1 MRSYATRRAGLAL
14 AAAAAL
20 VAGLTGCEKP
30 LPSVSM
36 FTTTNTTV
44 LSSENI
50 VREEA
55 ICWAFDPAERV
66 QADDCTPDRLPTL
79 KVVPGDVVGISVDPV
94 VAERTWYPAIGES
107 ALSGAPLTETYFRFT
122 LTENDL
128 ADGALDLR
136 VVALGAGEKERQASG
151 LWVMRIERA

>member
-1 MRSYATRRAGLAL
+1 MRSPRPRRAGLAL
-14 AAAAAL
+14 AAAVALAAS
-20 VAGLTGCEKP
+20 LTGCEKP

-36 FTTTNTTV
+36 FTTTNLSV
-44 LSSENI
+44 LSSDNI

-79 KVVPGDVVGISVDPV
+79 EVVPGDVIGISVDPV

-122 LTENDL
+122 LTESDL

-136 VVALGAGEKERQASG
+136 IVALGAGEQDRQASG
-151 LWVMRIERA
+151 LWVLRIARA